1 MYIEVICASVSAI
14 KNFLIKPNE
23 ILYKPVCRDFI
34 FTTFALRPFLNVVIS
49 TIGPANNCGKKVRNV
64 KISNPLSEFS
74 TLFLSK

>member
-1 MYIEVICASVSAI
+1 MYIEVICESVSAI

-23 ILYKPVCRDFI
+23 ILYKPVCRDSI
-34 FTTFALRPFLNVVIS
+34 FTTFALRPFLKVLIS

-74 TLFLSK
+74 ILLLSK